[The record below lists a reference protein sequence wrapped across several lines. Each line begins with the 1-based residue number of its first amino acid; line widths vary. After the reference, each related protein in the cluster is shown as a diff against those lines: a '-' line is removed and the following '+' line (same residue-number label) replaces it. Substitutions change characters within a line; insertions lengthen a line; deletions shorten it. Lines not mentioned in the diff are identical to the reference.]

1 METHAK
7 NGGKQRLR
15 WTWKSRLGYGG
26 QVGTSCTG
34 NTGAKKSSQEVGR
47 KTENSTRTHLAV
59 TQKIKG
65 EMRWKRAS
73 LVAQTVKESACI
85 ARDLGSIP
93 RLGRSLEEAMD
104 KRTWRPTAVCPG
116 QGGLVWLWPRKRESL
131 TTSELGETASEKSSK
146 TQKGLVSD
154 PKVGEGPGLKPV
166 TLTPEVKWG
175 WEKEGKN

>member
-1 METHAK
+1 M
-7 NGGKQRLR
+7 
-15 WTWKSRLGYGG
+15 
-26 QVGTSCTG
+26 GTSCTG
-34 NTGAKKSSQEVGR
+34 TTGAKKSSQEVGR

-104 KRTWRPTAVCPG
+104 KRT
-116 QGGLVWLWPRKRESL
+116 
-131 TTSELGETASEKSSK
+131 
-146 TQKGLVSD
+146 
-154 PKVGEGPGLKPV
+154 
-166 TLTPEVKWG
+166 
-175 WEKEGKN
+175 